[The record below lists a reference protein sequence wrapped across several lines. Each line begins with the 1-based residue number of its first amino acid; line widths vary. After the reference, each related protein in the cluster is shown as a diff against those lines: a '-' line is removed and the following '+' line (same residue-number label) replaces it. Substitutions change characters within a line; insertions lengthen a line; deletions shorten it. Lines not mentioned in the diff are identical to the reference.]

1 MFGSI
6 KESLFQIRP
15 TFIIFAPSI
24 IINKATKM
32 KQLFI
37 LLFSFLPALLLAQ
50 TVSEEEAI
58 RNNPDYPVLINAL
71 NAVEKKA
78 EAIQTEFNAAS
89 DAKKKDD
96 SYVRA
101 LNERYKLVHTEY
113 KQALKQ
119 FIKEHPDSP
128 VSLFAIGQLLQGDFD
143 LQDVEPAYNM
153 ISNKVKNMETGKK
166 ITAYL
171 LSVKKTA
178 IGAKA
183 PEFTQN
189 DPDGKPV
196 KLSDFRGKY
205 VLLDF
210 WASWCGPCRKE
221 NPNVVKAYDTYKS
234 KNFEILGISLDNPNG
249 RNAWL
254 GAVKQDKLTWPQVSD
269 LKGWKNEV
277 AALYGVQSIPQNY
290 LLDPN
295 GVIIAKN
302 LRGEELVAKLAE
314 ILK

>member
-1 MFGSI
+1 
-6 KESLFQIRP
+6 
-15 TFIIFAPSI
+15 
-24 IINKATKM
+24 M

-37 LLFSFLPALLLAQ
+37 LLFSFLPALLFAQ
-50 TVSEEEAI
+50 TTSEEEAI
-58 RNNPDYPVLINAL
+58 RKNPDYPVLINAL

-96 SYVRA
+96 NYISS
-101 LNERYKLVHTEY
+101 LNKRYSLVQTEY
-113 KQALKQ
+113 KETLKK
-119 FIKEHPDSP
+119 FIEKHPDSP
-128 VSLFAIGQLLQGDFD
+128 VSLIAISQLLQGDFD
-143 LQDVEPAYNM
+143 LREVEPAYKM
-153 ISNKVKNMETGKK
+153 ISDKVRNMETGKK

-171 LSVKKTA
+171 LSIKGTA

-221 NPNVVKAYDTYKS
+221 NPNVVKAYNTYKS
-234 KNFEILGISLDNPNG
+234 KNFEILGISLDNPNA

-277 AALYGVQSIPQNY
+277 AVLYGVQSIPQNY

-302 LRGEELVAKLAE
+302 LRGEELIAKLAE
-314 ILK
+314 VLK